1 MGQERK
7 PEMKDVSKLTA
18 VEILAVTKPEQMF
31 SRDEIVAAI
40 EYRKLSG
47 LWHPDRKPGSDSV
60 FAQISTLYH
69 KGIEKIKT
77 GTWET
82 PGLFTFTDI
91 KGKKFEVRY
100 KKHHV
105 FELGDM
111 YIGDYT
117 ITYMI
122 HKDSQDLFDNAKR
135 VIKGFKYANDKMKSE
150 FARYLPEIHTE
161 NETAD
166 RLVLIVKKTTD
177 LILLSDVLDYLKGK
191 MEPKHVAW
199 VLNTLY
205 NIACYLKFSGLT
217 HNSIGLDS
225 YFISPKQHSGALLG
239 GWWYSAQTDS
249 KIVAVPARTITYA
262 PRDLTSK
269 KIASLKIDSELIRAT
284 GRELLGDGNGS
295 KLLSDPNI
303 PNSLLNWVRTAG
315 TGDAYKEYEEWSKK
329 VLKDSFGERRFVELK
344 IQPSD
349 VYKE

>member
-18 VEILAVTKPEQMF
+18 IEILAVTKPEQMY
-31 SRDEIVAAI
+31 SRDETVATI
-40 EYRKLSG
+40 EYRKLSRI
-47 LWHPDRKPGSDSV
+47 WHPDRKPGFDNV
-60 FAQISTLYH
+60 FAQVSTLYH
-69 KGIEKIKT
+69 KGVEKLKA

-82 PGLFTFTDI
+82 PGLFTFTDT
-91 KGKKFEVRY
+91 KDKKFEVRY

-122 HKDSQDLFDNAKR
+122 HKDSQDLFDNAKG
-135 VIKGFKYANDKMKSE
+135 VIKGFKYANDKMQSE
-150 FARYLPEIHTE
+150 VARYLPVIHSE

-166 RLVLIVKKTTD
+166 RLVLVVKKTPD
-177 LILLSDVLDYLKGK
+177 LFLLRDVLDHLNGK
-191 MEPKHVAW
+191 MDPKHVAW
-199 VLNTLY
+199 VLNTIY
-205 NIACYLKFSGLT
+205 NIACYLKFAGIT

-225 YFISPKQHSGALLG
+225 YFISPQHHSGAMLG
-239 GWWYSAQTDS
+239 GWWYAAPIDS
-249 KIVAVPARTITYA
+249 KLVAVPARTVTYA

-269 KIASLKIDSELIRAT
+269 KIASMKIDSELIRAT

-315 TGDAYKEYEEWSKK
+315 IGDAYKEYEEWSKK
-329 VLKDSFGERRFVELK
+329 VLKDSFGERCFVELK
-344 IQPSD
+344 IQSSD
-349 VYKE
+349 VYNL